1 MFLFDTDTLSNLLK
15 KSPSSVLLSRMVTI
29 RRKDQ
34 FTTTIT
40 VGEMVYGAYKSDRPY
55 YFLEKLDRLLLPKLT
70 VLPFDESAARAYG
83 RLRAALEKAGTPIA
97 EPDLRIASI
106 CLVRDLTLITGN
118 VSHFSKVLG
127 LRVEN

>member
-15 KSPSSVLLSRMVTI
+15 KSPSPVLLSRMVTI

-83 RLRAALEKAGTPIA
+83 RLRTE
-97 EPDLRIASI
+97 D
-106 CLVRDLTLITGN
+106 
-118 VSHFSKVLG
+118 
-127 LRVEN
+127 